1 MIAKVILVRMNFT
14 SIPSLYNIFTYT
26 TSSNFPKGVNEME
39 QRTFQID
46 GQWSIIHYPEQ
57 PSGFSVL
64 IIGDRGHFVEQG
76 SSFWLQHPG
85 RLRIL
90 EHLKGHGYTLFSSNF
105 YGANWGN
112 SKSVDLAMKLYLNF
126 MKSEICNDKIHILA
140 EGTGALIAFQLVREL
155 GSLIR
160 SIVFINPCLSLK
172 LTLEKE
178 KENKFYYK
186 KMLREVAAAYEIDA
200 NESEPFIMKTEEIP
214 QLGETPVK
222 IIHLLSLHQD
232 QSPLYKQLQKQNKQ
246 TEIQLAYLLPEKL
259 YKIPSI
265 IQSFYKTNE
274 RIL

>member
-1 MIAKVILVRMNFT
+1 
-14 SIPSLYNIFTYT
+14 
-26 TSSNFPKGVNEME
+26 ME

-46 GQWSIIHYPEQ
+46 GQWNIIHYPEQ

-90 EHLKGHGYTLFSSNF
+90 EHLKGHGYTLLSSNF

-140 EGTGALIAFQLVREL
+140 EGTGALIAFQLIREL
-155 GSLIR
+155 GPQIR
-160 SIVFINPCLSLK
+160 SVVFINPCLSLK
-172 LTLEKE
+172 LRLEKE
-178 KENKFYYK
+178 KENKFFYK
-186 KMLREVAAAYEIDA
+186 KMLREVAEAYEIDL
-200 NESEPFIMKTEEIP
+200 NESEPFIMKTEEMP
-214 QLGETPVK
+214 ELKETPVK
-222 IIHLLSLHQD
+222 IIHLLSLHKD
-232 QSPLYKQLQKQNKQ
+232 QSPLYKLLQKQNKLADV
-246 TEIQLAYLLPEKL
+246 QLSYLLSEKL
-259 YKIPSI
+259 YKLPYI

-274 RIL
+274 RYL

>member
-1 MIAKVILVRMNFT
+1 
-14 SIPSLYNIFTYT
+14 
-26 TSSNFPKGVNEME
+26 ME

-90 EHLKGHGYTLFSSNF
+90 EHLKGHGYTLFSSDF

-112 SKSVDLAMKLYLNF
+112 PKSVDLAMKLYLNF
-126 MKSEICNDKIHILA
+126 MKSEISNDKIHILA

-155 GSLIR
+155 GPLIR
-160 SIVFINPCLSLK
+160 SVVLINPCLSMK
-172 LTLEKE
+172 LRLEKE

-186 KMLREVAAAYEIDA
+186 KMLKEVAEAYAIDA
-200 NESEPFIMKTEEIP
+200 SDSERFIMETEKIP
-214 QLGETPVK
+214 ILEGTPVK
-222 IIHLLSLHQD
+222 IIHLLSLQKD
-232 QSPLYKQLQKQNKQ
+232 QSSLYKQLQKKNQKTN
-246 TEIQLAYLLPEKL
+246 IQLAYLLSEKM
-259 YKIPSI
+259 YKLPNI
-265 IQSFYKTNE
+265 IYSFYKANE
-274 RIL
+274 HYL